1 MKWLYYTVLLLA
13 CCRMAG
19 CGSDKDSVSVLPS
32 DPPAPEEPEYV
43 DPTAGFKEVGPYG
56 SMEDM
61 IPDEHP
67 DSEFSQCYYNYF
79 CLCNKSS
86 HTLTV
91 AVSSKWKNIGGFLR
105 PGTKYTRNFGQEVFG
120 TYRDGPIES
129 FDDIRSIS
137 VIYDKNVSD
146 DPINADFFHTVSERY
161 LFPSEDDFTG
171 TIGDEN
177 EWIFEKFTDRRL
189 RWVYIFTDEDYDR
202 AKAMYDER
210 METYLAQRDT
220 FALYDF
226 FNEMTPDLRSTPR
239 DQSAW
244 VLEEFPDRPNA
255 VRWTY
260 RITDKDYK
268 EAVRQTLERWADRDE
283 EEKA

>member
-1 MKWLYYTVLLLA
+1 MALLHSAAARLLPYGGV
-13 CCRMAG
+13 RQRQGFGIGPSFGPSSTGGAG
-19 CGSDKDSVSVLPS
+19 VCGPDGRIQGSRTL
-32 DPPAPEEPEYV
+32 
-43 DPTAGFKEVGPYG
+43 G

-129 FDDIRSIS
+129 FDDIKSIK
-137 VIYDKNVSD
+137 VVYDEYLD
-146 DPINADFFHTVSERY
+146 DVANMDFFYSISERY
-161 LFPSEDDFTG
+161 LFPSEDDFAG

-210 METYLAQRDT
+210 MAN
-220 FALYDF
+220 FG
-226 FNEMTPDLRSTPR
+226 NG
-239 DQSAW
+239 
-244 VLEEFPDRPNA
+244 
-255 VRWTY
+255 
-260 RITDKDYK
+260 
-268 EAVRQTLERWADRDE
+268 
-283 EEKA
+283 EK

>member
-129 FDDIRSIS
+129 FDDIRSIR
-137 VIYDKNVSD
+137 VIYDKIVSD
-146 DPINADFFHTVSERY
+146 PIEADFFHTVSERY
-161 LFPSEDDFTG
+161 LFPSEDDFAG

-210 METYLAQRDT
+210 MANYG
-220 FALYDF
+220 
-226 FNEMTPDLRSTPR
+226 SG
-239 DQSAW
+239 
-244 VLEEFPDRPNA
+244 
-255 VRWTY
+255 
-260 RITDKDYK
+260 
-268 EAVRQTLERWADRDE
+268 ER
-283 EEKA
+283 

>member
-146 DPINADFFHTVSERY
+146 NH
-161 LFPSEDDFTG
+161 
-171 TIGDEN
+171 
-177 EWIFEKFTDRRL
+177 
-189 RWVYIFTDEDYDR
+189 
-202 AKAMYDER
+202 
-210 METYLAQRDT
+210 
-220 FALYDF
+220 
-226 FNEMTPDLRSTPR
+226 
-239 DQSAW
+239 
-244 VLEEFPDRPNA
+244 
-255 VRWTY
+255 
-260 RITDKDYK
+260 
-268 EAVRQTLERWADRDE
+268 
-283 EEKA
+283 

>member
-1 MKWLYYTVLLLA
+1 MS
-13 CCRMAG
+13 R
-19 CGSDKDSVSVLPS
+19 
-32 DPPAPEEPEYV
+32 
-43 DPTAGFKEVGPYG
+43 
-56 SMEDM
+56 
-61 IPDEHP
+61 
-67 DSEFSQCYYNYF
+67 
-79 CLCNKSS
+79 CNKSS
-86 HTLTV
+86 QTPTV
-91 AVSSKWKNIGGFLR
+91 AVSSNRKNIGGFLR

-161 LFPSEDDFTG
+161 LFPSEDDFAG

-210 METYLAQRDT
+210 MANYG
-220 FALYDF
+220 
-226 FNEMTPDLRSTPR
+226 SG
-239 DQSAW
+239 
-244 VLEEFPDRPNA
+244 
-255 VRWTY
+255 
-260 RITDKDYK
+260 
-268 EAVRQTLERWADRDE
+268 
-283 EEKA
+283 EK

>member
-91 AVSSKWKNIGGFLR
+91 AVSSKWKNIGGFYDREQNIPVISDRKFSALI
-105 PGTKYTRNFGQEVFG
+105 GMVLSNHSTTFGQ
-120 TYRDGPIES
+120 
-129 FDDIRSIS
+129 
-137 VIYDKNVSD
+137 
-146 DPINADFFHTVSERY
+146 Y
-161 LFPSEDDFTG
+161 LLSMT
-171 TIGDEN
+171 
-177 EWIFEKFTDRRL
+177 
-189 RWVYIFTDEDYDR
+189 
-202 AKAMYDER
+202 R
-210 METYLAQRDT
+210 MCL
-220 FALYDF
+220 
-226 FNEMTPDLRSTPR
+226 MIP
-239 DQSAW
+239 
-244 VLEEFPDRPNA
+244 
-255 VRWTY
+255 
-260 RITDKDYK
+260 
-268 EAVRQTLERWADRDE
+268 
-283 EEKA
+283 

>member
-43 DPTAGFKEVGPYG
+43 DPTAGFREVGRWG

-61 IPDEHP
+61 IPREAP
-67 DSEFSQCYYNYF
+67 DSEFSQCYNNYF
-79 CLCNKSS
+79 CLCNDSS
-86 HTLTV
+86 HKILV
-91 AVSSKWKNIGGFLR
+91 AICSIYGIVADMWLY
-105 PGTKYTRNFGQEVFG
+105 PGTKCTYNFGQEVFG

-129 FDDIRSIS
+129 FDDIKSIK
-137 VIYDKNVSD
+137 VVYDEYLD
-146 DPINADFFHTVSERY
+146 DVTNMDFFYSISERY

-171 TIGDEN
+171 TIGDEDK
-177 EWIFEKFTDRRL
+177 WILERFSDRRL

-210 METYLAQRDT
+210 MANYG
-220 FALYDF
+220 
-226 FNEMTPDLRSTPR
+226 SG
-239 DQSAW
+239 
-244 VLEEFPDRPNA
+244 
-255 VRWTY
+255 
-260 RITDKDYK
+260 
-268 EAVRQTLERWADRDE
+268 
-283 EEKA
+283 EK